1 MTGKRAIMSMLIALA
16 AGVADLPRVEA
27 MPSVLRY
34 PHANELL
41 DRDATLKAWAVRI
54 YDSNRDGWLTLY
66 EAQPAMAAFKD
77 IADSDGDDRITTA
90 EYRRAV
96 EFITARWAAQ

>member
-1 MTGKRAIMSMLIALA
+1 MFGLFLMLA
-16 AGVADLPRVEA
+16 AGAADLPTVDAVPSA
-27 MPSVLRY
+27 MRY

-41 DRDATLKAWAVRI
+41 DRDVTLKAWAVRI
-54 YDSNRDGWLTLY
+54 YDQNRDGWLTLY

-77 IADSDGDDRITTA
+77 IADSDRDGRITPT
-90 EYRRAV
+90 EYRRGI